1 MKKRLRKKHAAPR
14 RRNAVC
20 GVSSRFFEDFV
31 RCANLSDNREDDLT
45 RARIMG
51 FGNGV
56 MVAPGAIIRIRG
68 NTIGARTF
76 IGLYSYVNGD
86 VRIGSDVLIGP
97 GCSLPAGNHRFDP
110 ATRAFRLRDEPK
122 PIIIGDG
129 VWLCSG
135 CTVTN
140 GVKVGRGT
148 LVCANSVVTRD
159 TPDFA
164 IMAGTPA
171 RQIGRIDPETGDYI
185 WFGKT
190 PEGAAGDSVSG
201 GSDQLR

>member
-1 MKKRLRKKHAAPR
+1 MALPELPTDDLPPPT
-14 RRNAVC
+14 C
-20 GVSSRFFEDFV
+20 GVTAEEFRKFTLFCDM
-31 RCANLSDNREDDLT
+31 SDNHYDDIR
-45 RARIMG
+45 RARILG
-51 FGNGV
+51 FGKNV
-56 MVAPGAIIRIRG
+56 TVSPGAVIRIG
-68 NTIGARTF
+68 KNDIGEGCHIVLF
-76 IGLYSYVNGD
+76 SYINGD

-110 ATRAFRLRDEPK
+110 FTKAFRLRDEPK
-122 PIIIGDG
+122 PIVIGDG

-140 GVKVGRGT
+140 GVSIGRGT
-148 LVCANSVVTRD
+148 LVCANSVVTHD

-171 RQIGRIDPETGDYI
+171 RQIGRIDPETGEYI

-190 PEGAAGDSVSG
+190 PEGAG
-201 GSDQLR
+201 GR